1 MLNKILQEKGAIK
14 LGEFTL
20 TSGKK
25 SNFYVDIK
33 DACTDPEV
41 LKIIVDEMEKKVT
54 SGAVAGV
61 ELGAVPIVV
70 ATAFKMSI
78 PYFIIRKQSNHG
90 MKKLLIGT
98 PENGMNIDI
107 IEDVVTTGGSV
118 LKAAE
123 LLTSSGMKI
132 GKIITV
138 VDREEGGKELL
149 KEHGL
154 KLESLVKISEVLK
167 K

>member
-1 MLNKILQEKGAIK
+1 MLSRILQEKGAIK
-14 LGEFTL
+14 MGEFIL

-33 DACTDPEV
+33 DACAEPEV
-41 LKIIVDEMEKKVT
+41 LKVIVDGLEKKVT
-54 SGAVAGV
+54 SRAVAGV
-61 ELGAVPIVV
+61 ELGAVPLVV
-70 ATAFKMSI
+70 ATAFKMNI

-90 MKKLLIGT
+90 MKKLLIGE
-98 PENGMNIDI
+98 PEVGMNVDI

-118 LKAAE
+118 LKAAN
-123 LLTSSGMKI
+123 LLISNGMKI

-138 VDREEGGKELL
+138 VDREEGGNELL
-149 KEHGL
+149 KENGL

>member
-1 MLNKILQEKGAIK
+1 MLNRILQEKGAIK
-14 LGEFTL
+14 TGEFTL

-33 DACTDPEV
+33 DACADPEV
-41 LKIIVDEMEKKVT
+41 LKVIVGELEKKVT
-54 SGAVAGV
+54 SKAVAGV
-61 ELGAVPIVV
+61 ELGAVPLVV

-90 MKKLLIGT
+90 MKKLLIGK
-98 PENGMNIDI
+98 PEEGVNVDI

-118 LKAAE
+118 LKAAN
-123 LLTSSGMKI
+123 LLMSNGMKI

-138 VDREEGGKELL
+138 VDREEGGIELL
-149 KEHGL
+149 RENGL

>member
-1 MLNKILQEKGAIK
+1 MLSRILQEKGAIK
-14 LGEFTL
+14 MGEFTL

-33 DACTDPEV
+33 DACADPEV
-41 LKIIVDEMEKKVT
+41 LKVIVDGLEKKVT
-54 SGAVAGV
+54 SRAVAGV
-61 ELGAVPIVV
+61 ELGAVPLVV
-70 ATAFKMSI
+70 ATAFKMNI

-90 MKKLLIGT
+90 MKKLLIGE
-98 PENGMNIDI
+98 PEVGINVDI

-118 LKAAE
+118 LKAAN
-123 LLTSSGMKI
+123 LLISNGMKI

-138 VDREEGGKELL
+138 VDREEGGNELL
-149 KEHGL
+149 KENGL